1 MEINNTYTQR
11 LLKFNSEKYIENEQ
25 SYFCYKLRS
34 NRNSLSKKKNKN
46 EQL

>member
-11 LLKFNSEKYIENEQ
+11 LLKFNSEKYIENEYI
-25 SYFCYKLRS
+25 YFCYKRRS
-34 NRNSLSKKKNKN
+34 NRNSLSKKN